1 VLTVPEALEAIRA
14 ASPAPRGTLE
24 PLSPDLAGRVLLA
37 DVRATVSLPPFATS
51 AMDGFAV
58 RAAELGKAPLPVA
71 FRIAAGDAPRALA
84 PSTAAGIATGA
95 PVPEGADAVVP
106 IEDAR
111 EDGGLIAEQPRVG
124 AAIRPAGGDLRA
136 GDVVAAR
143 GTVLRPAVL
152 AAIAAAGVPEVE
164 VASRP
169 RIAIVATGSELV
181 RPGRPLAPGQIYESN
196 AIAVAAQAVRAGAE
210 VASTELVE
218 DDAEATRGAFAR
230 ALAEAEVVVSSGGV
244 SVGPHDYVKP
254 ALEQLGVREVFWR
267 VRHKPG
273 KPLWFGAAQD
283 GTLVFGLPGNPVS
296 SVVCFELF
304 VRAALEAMTGAE
316 PAPRPVARL
325 AEPVSRLAERDHA
338 VRCTLERGDEGMSL
352 RPQTAQDSHLIA
364 HAAAADAIALIPA
377 GSGEVAAGEP
387 VEYVAL

>member
-1 VLTVPEALEAIRA
+1 MISVGEAIEAIRG
-14 ASPAPRGTLE
+14 ASPPPRGSSE
-24 PLSPDLAGRVLLA
+24 PLAPELTGRVLLA
-37 DVRATVSLPPFATS
+37 DVTAAVSLPPFATS
-51 AMDGFAV
+51 AMDGYAV
-58 RAAELGKAPLPVA
+58 RAAELGGEPVPIA
-71 FRIAAGDAPRALA
+71 FRVAAGDAPLTLE
-84 PSTAAGIATGA
+84 PGTAAGIATGG
-95 PVPEGADAVVP
+95 PIPEGADAVVP

-111 EDGGLIAEQPRVG
+111 EDGGLIAAQPRVG
-124 AAIRPAGGDLRA
+124 AAIRPAGGDLVA

-143 GTVLRPAVL
+143 GSVLRPAVL
-152 AAIAAAGVPEVE
+152 AAISAAGADRIE
-164 VASRP
+164 VAARP

-196 AIAVAAQAVRAGAE
+196 IIAVAAQATRAGAE
-210 VASTELVE
+210 VVAAEIVE
-218 DDAEATRGAFAR
+218 DDPDATRGAFAR
-230 ALAEAEVVVSSGGV
+230 ALELADVVVSSGGV

-273 KPLWFGAAQD
+273 KPLWFGTAGD

-316 PAPRPVARL
+316 PARRPVARL
-325 AEPVSRLAERDHA
+325 AAPIARLAERDHA
-338 VRCTLERGDEGMSL
+338 VRCALERGEDGMRL

-377 GSGEVAAGEP
+377 GSGELAVGEL